1 METSG
6 IPSEPSEN
14 QERGGKRGKNDRG
27 GVVGVDD
34 GVNHLMLCKLPVLG
48 RSFSEVWISCCR
60 RLLRNRFSWLR
71 GRTVKIHQ

>member
-48 RSFSEVWISCCR
+48 RSFSEV
-60 RLLRNRFSWLR
+60 
-71 GRTVKIHQ
+71 